1 MVAIVK
7 TTQTVNGTYA
17 ANNAYVLITR
27 KSDAKGLDVMWNG
40 YSNIIWEKYTITE
53 SDFRI
58 KTATFS
64 TPQYLDLTT
73 GTYAILITT
82 PLHEDFGG
90 TIIDIDYDS
99 KTGLYSYQ
107 CQDWSR
113 VYQGKIDVVS
123 KKKTV
128 HRLLQFLITQ
138 GGVPLVGAVS
148 KAKLKQYKKV
158 LSGLRPAYQYNQKA
172 FGSIIDFN
180 PMTVKSNVIIRGKS
194 WIEAI
199 RDLVFGSGAYIDVYF
214 DKYGR
219 IQIDPYTKNDFFN
232 TGLLLTSKEIGEY
245 TQSFD
250 TTNIITG
257 VTVES
262 NDKSKNGKHYTS
274 RDLIGIDLAAIF
286 GNLTTVIGNPNQ
298 SSSSTNSSSNSSRNS
313 SSNSNK
319 QSSTKTKTKNPYG
332 TKKKVVWLNSDNI
345 RGKSTDRKFMEDIAK
360 ILRKNGWKTKIVGV
374 GPNYHTERYM
384 GPKNGIWFCIYG
396 GADAAVFKET
406 VGKNSY
412 TNKLKRLGSRTV
424 IGMRQ
429 GCDIRKG
436 GKCYKWLKRAHDD
449 NYSGSGFGGV
459 KYPLKML
466 TNGKVPIGYA
476 DTAKQMAAKFLKG
489 MDNPEAC

>member
-1 MVAIVK
+1 MGAIVK

-17 ANNAYVLITR
+17 ANNAYILITR
-27 KSDAKGLDVMWNG
+27 KSDAQGLDVMWDG
-40 YSNIIWEKYTITE
+40 YVNIIWEKYTITE

-113 VYQGKIDVVS
+113 AYQGKIDVVS

-219 IQIDPYTKNDFFN
+219 IQIEPYTKNDFFN
-232 TGLLLTSKEIGEY
+232 TGLLLTAREIGEY

-298 SSSSTNSSSNSSRNS
+298 NSSSTNSSRNS
-313 SSNSNK
+313 SKNFNK

-332 TKKKVVWLNSDNI
+332 TKKKTVWLNSDNI
-345 RGKSTDRKFMEDIAK
+345 LGKSSDMKFMKDIAK
-360 ILRKNGWKTKIVGV
+360 ILRKNGWKTKIIGV
-374 GPNYHTERYM
+374 GPNYHTEKYM

-396 GADAAVFKET
+396 GADAAVFREAA
-406 VGKNSY
+406 GKNSY
-412 TNKLKRLGSRTV
+412 TNKLKKLGSRTV
-424 IGMRQ
+424 IGMH
-429 GCDIRKG
+429 GGADIRKG
-436 GKCYKWLKRAHDD
+436 GKAYKWLPRAHDD
-449 NYSGSGFGGV
+449 NYSGSGFKGLS
-459 KYPLKML
+459 YPLNVL
-466 TNGKVPIGYA
+466 TKGKVPIGYA
-476 DTAKQMAAKFLKG
+476 STAKQMAAKFLKG
-489 MDNPEAC
+489 MDNPQAC

>member
-1 MVAIVK
+1 MAAIVK

-17 ANNAYVLITR
+17 ANNAYILITR
-27 KSDAKGLDVMWNG
+27 KNDAMGLDVMWNG
-40 YSNIIWEKYTITE
+40 YVNIIWEKYTVTE

-90 TIIDIDYDS
+90 TIIDIDYDN

-219 IQIDPYTKNDFFN
+219 IQIEPYTKDDFFN
-232 TGLLLTSKEIGEY
+232 TGLLLTAKEIGEY

-298 SSSSTNSSSNSSRNS
+298 SSSSTNSSSNSSK
-313 SSNSNK
+313 NSNK

-345 RGKSTDRKFMEDIAK
+345 LGKSTDMKFMKDIAK
-360 ILRKNGWKTKIVGV
+360 ILRKNGWKTKIIGV
-374 GPNYHTERYM
+374 GPNYHTEKYM
-384 GPKNGIWFCIYG
+384 GPKKGVWFCLYG
-396 GADAAVFKET
+396 GADAAVFREAA
-406 VGKNSY
+406 GKNSY
-412 TNKLKRLGSRTV
+412 TNKLKKLGSRTV
-424 IGMRQ
+424 IGMH
-429 GCDIRKG
+429 GGADIRKG
-436 GKCYKWLKRAHDD
+436 GKAYKWLPRAHDD
-449 NYSGSGFGGV
+449 NYSGSGFNGLS
-459 KYPLKML
+459 YPLNVL
-466 TNGKVPIGYA
+466 TKGKVPIGYA
-476 DTAKQMAAKFLKG
+476 STAKQMAAKFLKG
-489 MDNPEAC
+489 MDNPKAC

>member
-1 MVAIVK
+1 MGAIVK

-17 ANNAYVLITR
+17 TNNAYILITR
-27 KSDAKGLDVMWNG
+27 KNDAMGLDVMWNG
-40 YSNIIWEKYTITE
+40 YVNIIWEKYSITE

-99 KTGLYSYQ
+99 KTGLFSYQ

-148 KAKLKQYKKV
+148 KAKLKQYNKV
-158 LSGLRPAYQYNQKA
+158 LSGLRPAYQYNQKD

-219 IQIDPYTKNDFFN
+219 IQIEPYTKDDFFN
-232 TGLLLTSKEIGEY
+232 TGLLLTAKEIGEY

-298 SSSSTNSSSNSSRNS
+298 SNSSSNSSRNS
-313 SSNSNK
+313 SSNPNK

-374 GPNYHTERYM
+374 GPNTHTERYM

-476 DTAKQMAAKFLKG
+476 GTAKQMAAKFLKG

>member
-1 MVAIVK
+1 MAAIVK

-17 ANNAYVLITR
+17 ANNAYILITR
-27 KSDAKGLDVMWNG
+27 KNDAMGLDVMWNG
-40 YSNIIWEKYTITE
+40 YVNIIWEKYTVTE

-90 TIIDIDYDS
+90 TIIDIDYDN

-158 LSGLRPAYQYNQKA
+158 LSGLRPAYQYNQKD

-219 IQIDPYTKNDFFN
+219 IQIEPYTKDDFFN
-232 TGLLLTSKEIGEY
+232 TGLLLTAKEIGEY

-298 SSSSTNSSSNSSRNS
+298 SNSSSNSSRNS
-313 SSNSNK
+313 SSNPNK
-319 QSSTKTKTKNPYG
+319 QSITKTKTKNPYG

-374 GPNYHTERYM
+374 GPNTHTERYM

-476 DTAKQMAAKFLKG
+476 GTAKQMAAKFLKG